1 MAIPDLTAIRDWC
14 VGKFQ
19 PKGDYALTSS
29 IPTATSQLANDSE
42 YVDQTS
48 LNLSLA
54 GKANNAY
61 SNSIVNGYDY
71 ETGTVSVG
79 SNVGNTISNSIASH
93 DNALNDIISGVI
105 SNKEKITNLGGFTPV
120 IDETTGEIT
129 GYKTAI
135 GGADTV
141 FPFSSSVKKYS
152 FTGSVFSTSG
162 GTKSAE
168 IDITSVPNYDSLTL
182 DDMSV
187 GATVCTVPSGGGFSA
202 ISAKYNHVSG
212 IVTVSV
218 TIRVGAQVSFFVDVY
233 A

>member
-79 SNVGNTISNSIASH
+79 SNDGNTISNSIASH

-152 FTGSVFSTSG
+152 FTGSASFTNASSSSTG
-162 GTKSAE
+162 
-168 IDITSVPNYDSLTL
+168 INITSVPNYDSLTL
-182 DDMSV
+182 DYMSI
-187 GATVCTVPSGGGFSA
+187 GIKSCSA
-202 ISAKYNHVSG
+202 ISDYGKCSITATYNPISG
-212 IVTVSV
+212 IVTVITNGYSSK
-218 TIRVGAQVSFFVDVY
+218 VSFFVDVY